1 MSSGKSV
8 LLRGARDPMLDP
20 HVVEETVT
28 ALVSSSESALAK
40 AADEGLPERT
50 EVADWVERC
59 KRLVLMQHERSTLRS
74 EVPQLALRLLD
85 LLEAVHL
92 PDGLEPMGVV
102 EAFLPRLPSIRSQ
115 LAEDVEAAYRGDP
128 AAAGFGEIVAAY
140 PAVRAIAIH
149 RIAHAL
155 AELSVPILPRMMA
168 EHAHDRTG
176 IDIHPGARIG
186 RRFFID
192 HGTGVVIGETTEIGD
207 DVRIYQGVTLGA
219 LSPRQGESLRGQK
232 RHPTIEDGV
241 TIYAGATILG
251 GATVI
256 GNESVIGGNVWIT
269 ESIAPGSRVVAEP
282 PRHGVRP
289 RRDER
294 GPEQLGWLLDEK

>member
-8 LLRGARDPMLDP
+8 LLGSRDPMLDP
-20 HVVEETVT
+20 HVVERTVS
-28 ALVSSSESALAK
+28 ALVASSESALAK
-40 AADEGLPERT
+40 AASEGLPERT
-50 EVADWVERC
+50 EVADWVERT

-74 EVPQLALRLLD
+74 EVPQLAMRLHE
-85 LLEAVHL
+85 LLCAVQL
-92 PDGLEPMGVV
+92 PDGLEPMAVV
-102 EAFLPRLPSIRSQ
+102 EDFLPRLPIIRSR

-128 AAAGFGEIVAAY
+128 AARGFGEIVAAY

-155 AELSVPILPRMMA
+155 AALRVPILPRMMA

-192 HGTGVVIGETTEIGD
+192 HGTGVVVGETTEIGD

-251 GATVI
+251 GSTVI
-256 GNESVIGGNVWIT
+256 GRESVIGGNVWIT

-282 PRHGVRP
+282 PRHGVQP
-289 RRDER
+289 RRDA
-294 GPEQLGWLLDEK
+294 GGFEQLGWPLDEK